1 MIGRSEVD
9 DVATIIH
16 IDVMLAKQKMGV
28 TELSER
34 AGLTMVNLTIV
45 KNGGA
50 KAVVFSTLEA
60 RLWIT
65 SKLIF

>member
-1 MIGRSEVD
+1 
-9 DVATIIH
+9 
-16 IDVMLAKQKMGV
+16 MLAKQKMGV

>member
-1 MIGRSEVD
+1 MS
-9 DVATIIH
+9 
-16 IDVMLAKQKMGV
+16 V

-34 AGLTMVNLTIV
+34 VGLTMANLTIV

-50 KAVVFSTLEA
+50 KAIVFSTLEA

-65 SKLIF
+65 SKLIS